1 MRQTLIP
8 KETVKKKKKKKK
20 LMEGE
25 ERTKKKKNLT
35 ELTKCSSHISY

>member
-8 KETVKKKKKKKK
+8 KERVKKKKKKI

-25 ERTKKKKNLT
+25 ERTKKKKKKLNRIDRMC
-35 ELTKCSSHISY
+35 EPH

>member
-8 KETVKKKKKKKK
+8 KERVKKKKKI

-25 ERTKKKKNLT
+25 ERTKKKKKLNRIDKMF
-35 ELTKCSSHISY
+35 EPH

>member
-8 KETVKKKKKKKK
+8 KERVKKKKKI

>member
-8 KETVKKKKKKKK
+8 KERVKKKKIKI

-25 ERTKKKKNLT
+25 ERTKKNKNL
-35 ELTKCSSHISY
+35 KQN

>member
-8 KETVKKKKKKKK
+8 KERVKKKKKI

-25 ERTKKKKNLT
+25 ERTKKKTKNLT

>member
-8 KETVKKKKKKKK
+8 KERVKKKKI

-25 ERTKKKKNLT
+25 ERTKKKLNRIDKMF
-35 ELTKCSSHISY
+35 EPH